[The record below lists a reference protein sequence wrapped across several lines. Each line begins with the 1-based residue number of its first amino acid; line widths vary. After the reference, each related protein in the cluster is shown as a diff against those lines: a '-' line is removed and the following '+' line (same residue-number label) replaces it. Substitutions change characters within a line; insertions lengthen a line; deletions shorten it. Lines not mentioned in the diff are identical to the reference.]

1 MHALDLGAE
10 LSLQR
15 NGYGIQVHVSAGRP
29 TVELTIGDAVVT
41 TISLGLVVNGH
52 DLGVGAELVRSR
64 RSTVTENFALHVGKS
79 VGERTADHDELCA
92 TFRTAHLE
100 WTAIIRLAQDGCA
113 IRYALPHDARELG
126 AESTMLSLDPAA
138 RAWVLEYSPWYETPR
153 YGAAV
158 ATLTPG
164 DYGFPLLLTAGADH
178 FALVTESDIDG
189 RHAGAH
195 ARLSEEGLLIQ
206 TADDTQHVQ
215 GGHLTPWRVV
225 IAGSLRTIV
234 ASTLVD
240 ELASPARSSQVPPRP
255 GRAAWS
261 WWSSQYSGASFEVQ
275 RRFCDFAAEQGWE
288 HLLVDCGWDASWVP
302 ELVSYASARGIQV
315 HLWSSWSDL
324 DGEQA
329 LAKLAVW
336 KSWGVAG
343 VKVDFMESESR
354 ARYVWYDA
362 IIAETARVGLMVNFH
377 GSVIPRGWARTHPH
391 VVSYE
396 AIRGAEW
403 YVFYGEPLSAAHNVI
418 QPFTRNV
425 VGSMDY
431 TPVTFSA
438 PHRET
443 SDAHELALSVVFES
457 GITHF
462 ADDPDQYRQ
471 RPLAASF
478 LAEVPAVWDETMLL
492 DGHPDELVVI
502 ARRSGDRW
510 FIAGLSCLPVETTVT
525 LDTRNLEDRPA
536 TLWIIN
542 DHDGALGQNHS
553 VPGAES
559 TTVTMAP
566 RGGFAAILA
575 PAGTDIHRASR
586 RAAVSLPTVHQP
598 LVILTGDGVLLPTS
612 ATAVRTP
619 PGWVA
624 ELVDQD
630 TWRVAPV
637 EAPVPGDLSV
647 VTLESEGHDGVPAL
661 SHVRILNPL
670 TEDVVHLMGLPFL
683 SAHNEIGPVER
694 GCANGGGDPRD
705 GAPLTVSG
713 TPFDNGIGVSQRSAV
728 EFAIT
733 GPHSRLRG
741 SVAIDDETPHAHA
754 HVSIDVDGQTVA
766 TFSLRGS
773 QPPRAFEIDVSHAER
788 VLLRTRPGESN
799 EEAHVDWLELQ
810 LVP

>member
-1 MHALDLGAE
+1 MHALDLDAD

-15 NGYGIQVHVSAGRP
+15 NDRRVQVHVSAGRP
-29 TVELTIGDAVVT
+29 AVELTIGNETVT
-41 TISLGLVVNGH
+41 TISLGLVVDGR
-52 DLGVGAELVRSR
+52 DLGMGAELVRTA
-64 RSTVTENFALHVGKS
+64 RSTITESFALHVGKA
-79 VGERTADHDELCA
+79 VGDHSADHEELCA
-92 TFRTAHLE
+92 TFRTADRE
-100 WTAIIRLAQDGCA
+100 WSAIIRLAQDGCA
-113 IRYALPHDARELG
+113 LRYALPLDARELG
-126 AESTMLSLDPAA
+126 AESTTLSVDSAA

-153 YGAAV
+153 HGATV
-158 ATLTPG
+158 ATLMPG
-164 DYGFPLLLTAGADH
+164 DYGFPFLVTAGADLY
-178 FALVTESDIDG
+178 ALVTESAING
-189 RHAGAH
+189 RHSGAH
-195 ARLSEEGLLIQ
+195 AHLSHEGLRIQ
-206 TADDTQHVQ
+206 TADDSQSVE

-240 ELASPARSSQVPPRP
+240 ELASPAPASSVSPRP

-288 HLLVDCGWDASWVP
+288 HLLVDCGWDPSWVP

-329 LAKLAVW
+329 LRKLAVW

-354 ARYVWYDA
+354 ARYEWYDA

-438 PHRET
+438 PRRET

-457 GITHF
+457 GITHY
-462 ADDPDQYRQ
+462 ADDPEQYRQ
-471 RPLAASF
+471 RPLAASL
-478 LAEVPAVWDETMLL
+478 LAEVPAVWDETVLL
-492 DGHPDELVVI
+492 DGHPDERVVI

-510 FIAGLSCLPVETTVT
+510 FIAGLSCLSVETTVS
-525 LDTRNLEDRPA
+525 LDTRSLIDGPA
-536 TLWIIN
+536 ALWVVT
-542 DHDGALGQNHS
+542 DQDGALGQHRHTL
-553 VPGAES
+553 GAEQ
-559 TTVTMAP
+559 TTVTMAA

-575 PAGTDIHRASR
+575 PAGTDIHRASA
-586 RAAVSLPTVHQP
+586 RATVSLPTVHEP
-598 LVILTGDGVLLPTS
+598 LVILTGDSALLPTS
-612 ATAVRTP
+612 ATAVHTP
-619 PGWVA
+619 PGWIA
-624 ELVDQD
+624 ERVDAD

-637 EAPVPGDLSV
+637 EVPAPGDVTV
-647 VTLESEGHDGVPAL
+647 VALESGSHHGVPAL
-661 SHVRILNPL
+661 SHVRVVNPL
-670 TEDVVHLMGLPFL
+670 AQDAAPLMGLPFL

-713 TPFDNGIGVSQRSAV
+713 TSFEDGIGVSQRSSV
-728 EFAIT
+728 EFAIP

-754 HVSIDVDGQTVA
+754 FASIEVDGQTVA

-773 QPPRAFEIDVSHAER
+773 QGPVAFEVDVSHAER
-788 VLLRTRPGESN
+788 LLLRTYPGESN
-799 EEAHVDWLELQ
+799 DEAHVDWLELQ